1 MGQALERYRR
11 QDRGRDRPGRELRA
25 PDVKFLATLEG
36 ALRRANRLVALILG
50 AALVATVLFV
60 LVDGVGRK
68 TGWGSLGGS
77 DEISG
82 YVMAAVASW
91 GLGCALLD
99 RAHVRI
105 DLIRQRLAPVGQGLM
120 DLFAMIV
127 TNGVVLLIAWYCW
140 PVLQKTIERGSR
152 ANTPLETPLWIPQG
166 IWFAG
171 WAWFAL
177 SATALSLIGI
187 AYLASGHRT
196 ELANAIGLGSELDQ

>member
-1 MGQALERYRR
+1 MSRIT
-11 QDRGRDRPGRELRA
+11 
-25 PDVKFLATLEG
+25 TLEG

-50 AALVATVLFV
+50 VALVATVLFV
-60 LVDGVGRK
+60 LIDVVGRK

-91 GLGCALLD
+91 GLACALLD

-105 DLIRQRLAPVGQGLM
+105 DLIRQRLRAGGQALL

-127 TNGVVLLIAWYCW
+127 TNGVVLLIAYYCW
-140 PVLQKTIERGSR
+140 PVLQKTLERGSR

-166 IWFAG
+166 IWFGG

-177 SATALSLIGI
+177 SATALSLI
-187 AYLASGHRT
+187 ALVYLVQGRRT
-196 ELANAIGLGSELDQ
+196 ELTASIGLGSELDQ

>member
-1 MGQALERYRR
+1 MVRVSRIE
-11 QDRGRDRPGRELRA
+11 
-25 PDVKFLATLEG
+25 TLEG
-36 ALRRANRLVALILG
+36 ALRRANRLVALVLG
-50 AALVATVLFV
+50 VALVGTVLFV
-60 LVDGVGRK
+60 LIDVIGRK

-91 GLGCALLD
+91 GLSCALLD

-105 DLIRQRLAPVGQGLM
+105 DLVRQKLGATGQGLM
-120 DLFAMIV
+120 DIFVMIV
-127 TNGVVLLIAWYCW
+127 TNGVVLLIAYQCW
-140 PVLQKTIERGSR
+140 PVLQKSLERGSR

-177 SATALSLIGI
+177 SATVLSLIGL
-187 AYLASGHRT
+187 AYFARGKRAQ
-196 ELANAIGLGSELDQ
+196 LANTIGLGSELDQ

>member
-1 MGQALERYRR
+1 MSRIE
-11 QDRGRDRPGRELRA
+11 
-25 PDVKFLATLEG
+25 TLEG
-36 ALRRANRLVALILG
+36 ALRRANRLVALVLG
-50 AALVATVLFV
+50 AALVATAIFV
-60 LVDGVGRK
+60 LIDVTGRK

-91 GLGCALLD
+91 GLACALLD

-105 DLIRQRLAPVGQGLM
+105 DLIRQKLNETGQAVM
-120 DLFAMIV
+120 DIFAMIV
-127 TNGVVLLIAWYCW
+127 TNGVVLLIAYQCW

-177 SATALSLIGI
+177 SATLLSLIGI
-187 AYLASGHRT
+187 AYLARGERAKLNTS
-196 ELANAIGLGSELDQ
+196 IGLGSELDQ

>member
-1 MGQALERYRR
+1 MSLI
-11 QDRGRDRPGRELRA
+11 DR
-25 PDVKFLATLEG
+25 LEG
-36 ALRRANRLVALILG
+36 ALRRANRLVALLLG
-50 AALVATVLFV
+50 AALVATIVFV
-60 LVDGVGRK
+60 LVDVIGRK

-91 GLGCALLD
+91 GLACALLD

-105 DLIRQRLAPVGQGLM
+105 DLIRQRLGAGGQAMM

-127 TNGVVLLIAWYCW
+127 TNGVVMLIAYHCW
-140 PVLQKTIERGSR
+140 PVLEKTLERGSR

-166 IWFAG
+166 IWFSG

-177 SATALSLIGI
+177 SATLLSLIGI
-187 AYLASGHRT
+187 AYLVQGRRAEFMAS
-196 ELANAIGLGSELDQ
+196 IGIGSELDQ